1 MKRKIVSLILFSI
14 AFTVTVFAG
23 NATAKIDN
31 HGVNRIE
38 NSFEFPPNRRFVK
51 HTFRLYVPKNGKP
64 LSELIIDAPA
74 TVAVSSDID
83 VFNDNGQKLNINISV
98 NDRRITLNFP
108 ETVTFATTKK
118 LLISLNK
125 VQQPRSG
132 SDSIYNLSV
141 RVVGSDVE
149 IPIGQAQ
156 FQTF

>member
-1 MKRKIVSLILFSI
+1 MKRKIISLIVFSI
-14 AFTVTVFAG
+14 ASTLFAG
-23 NATAKIDN
+23 NATAKTDN
-31 HGVNRIE
+31 NGVNKIDK
-38 NSFEFPPNRRFVK
+38 SFQFLLNQRFVK
-51 HTFRLYVPKNGKP
+51 HTFRLHVPKNGKP
-64 LSELIIDAPA
+64 LSELIIDAPV

-83 VFNDNGQKLNINISV
+83 VLNDNGQKLNINVSV
-98 NDRRITLNFP
+98 NDRRITLIFP

-132 SDSIYNLSV
+132 YDSIYNLSI
-141 RVVGSDVE
+141 RILGSDVE

>member
-1 MKRKIVSLILFSI
+1 MKIKIISLIVFGI
-14 AFTVTVFAG
+14 AFTVFAG

-31 HGVNRIE
+31 NRANQIE
-38 NSFEFPPNRRFVK
+38 DSSQLPLNQRFVK
-51 HTFRLYVPKNGKP
+51 HTFRLHVPKNGKP

-74 TVAVSSDID
+74 TVAVSSDIN
-83 VFNDNGQKLNINISV
+83 VLNDNGQKLNINISV

-108 ETVTFATTKK
+108 ETVTYATTKK

-125 VQQPRSG
+125 VKQPRSG

-141 RVVGSDVE
+141 RVIGSETE
-149 IPIGQAQ
+149 IPIGHAQ

>member
-1 MKRKIVSLILFSI
+1 MKKKIIYITVFSIVS
-14 AFTVTVFAG
+14 TVTIVAG
-23 NATAKIDN
+23 DATAKTDNNRVEQIDN
-31 HGVNRIE
+31 Y
-38 NSFEFPPNRRFVK
+38 FQFPSNQRFVK
-51 HTFRLYVPKNGKP
+51 HTFRLHVPKNGKP
-64 LSELIIDAPA
+64 LSQLIIDVPS

-83 VFNDNGQKLNINISV
+83 VLNDNGQKLNIDVLV

-125 VQQPRSG
+125 VQQPTSG

-141 RVVGSDVE
+141 RVVGSDIE

-156 FQTF
+156 FQKF

>member
-1 MKRKIVSLILFSI
+1 MNRKIIFLIVFSI
-14 AFTVTVFAG
+14 AFTVFAG
-23 NATAKIDN
+23 SATAKTDNNGVNKIDN
-31 HGVNRIE
+31 
-38 NSFEFPPNRRFVK
+38 SFQFLLNQRFVK
-51 HTFRLYVPKNGKP
+51 HTFQLRVPKNGKP

-83 VFNDNGQKLNINISV
+83 VLNDNGQKLKINVSV
-98 NDRRITLNFP
+98 NDKRITINFP

-141 RVVGSDVE
+141 RLVGSDIE
-149 IPIGQAQ
+149 ISIGQAQ

>member
-1 MKRKIVSLILFSI
+1 MQMKRKIISLIVFGMT
-14 AFTVTVFAG
+14 FTVFAG
-23 NATAKIDN
+23 NAAAKIDN
-31 HGVNRIE
+31 NGANRIE
-38 NSFEFPPNRRFVK
+38 NSYQFPLNQRFVK
-51 HTFRLYVPKNGKP
+51 HTFWLHVPKNGKP

-83 VFNDNGQKLNINISV
+83 ILNDNGQKLNINISV
-98 NDRRITLNFP
+98 NDRRITLTFP
-108 ETVTFATTKK
+108 ETVTYATAKK

-141 RVVGSDVE
+141 RVIGSETE
-149 IPIGQAQ
+149 IPIGHAQ